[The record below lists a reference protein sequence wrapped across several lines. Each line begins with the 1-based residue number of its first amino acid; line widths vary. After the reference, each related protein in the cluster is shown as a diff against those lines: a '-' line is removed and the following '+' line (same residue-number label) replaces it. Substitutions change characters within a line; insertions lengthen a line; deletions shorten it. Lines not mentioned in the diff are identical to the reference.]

1 MKSFIF
7 FTFDL
12 LCNSWLMALDRL
24 LLALLLPTLTKELL
38 DGLLTRELSD

>member
-1 MKSFIF
+1 MDSFIF

-24 LLALLLPTLTKELL
+24 LLALLLPMLTNEPL
-38 DGLLTRELSD
+38 DGLLTREVCD